1 MVVGIFIG
9 LDAASAPDLVRAT
22 ARSRRMTNLENCYVC
37 QLVARCED
45 ANKTYQLLIE
55 NIKSLVEAIV
65 GDWELLFEARGTRES
80 CFRGRLIGGGKESA
94 SLFELWMVR
103 AVSDVTVV
111 VSIAYDE
118 TYFALQRIQCLLRRV
133 HDG

>member
-1 MVVGIFIG
+1 
-9 LDAASAPDLVRAT
+9 
-22 ARSRRMTNLENCYVC
+22 MTNLENCYVC
-37 QLVARCED
+37 QLVARYED

-65 GDWELLFEARGTRES
+65 GDWELLFEARGTREC
-80 CFRGRLIGGGKESA
+80 CFRGGLIGGGKESA